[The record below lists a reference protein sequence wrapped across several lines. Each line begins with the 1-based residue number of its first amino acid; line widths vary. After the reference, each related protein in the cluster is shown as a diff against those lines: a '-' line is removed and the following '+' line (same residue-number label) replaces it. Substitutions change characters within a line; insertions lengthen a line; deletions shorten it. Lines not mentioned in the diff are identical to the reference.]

1 MYHLTGPSVLYQ
13 FYICNSLMDD
23 LSYDLLQFFSVYLI
37 PWHSNLQ
44 FFIFSHP
51 QQKLYSAMLGESE
64 DIKSKGTILLTLLQG
79 AVAAKWL
86 VPVVMVMPKIR

>member
-13 FYICNSLMDD
+13 FYICNSFMVD

-51 QQKLYSAMLGESE
+51 QQKLYSTMLGEKMVGACC
-64 DIKSKGTILLTLLQG
+64 DGNAQNQMMDTRMNGAIKLK
-79 AVAAKWL
+79 KE
-86 VPVVMVMPKIR
+86 